1 MVKKGKSA
9 KKSSGPSGPNRGIMG
24 QATPVSSDQTK
35 PGQASSD
42 NQNPGQVSSDD
53 DNDDQVSS

>member
-9 KKSSGPSGPNRGIMG
+9 KKSSEPSGPNRSIMG
-24 QATPVSSDQTK
+24 EAAPVSSDQTK
-35 PGQASSD
+35 PVQAGSD
-42 NQNPGQVSSDD
+42 NQNPGQVCSDD